1 MKFKYLLASGL
12 FLSTAFVACTND
24 EFAEISAP
32 VASTEDAIALG
43 EGFTINVN
51 KGGVDTRA
59 AFNDQYGAYWE
70 KNDTLGAAWVN
81 MVTEYEQDEN
91 GVWKVTANGVPTAN
105 LSGTQFYSNHPFVL
119 TSGENTNS
127 GEFESVT
134 NAFAGA
140 YVLYYPYDGTVAK
153 TGEKIPVAIKTYEAD
168 CAKPLENISANM
180 FSYSPAAFIPGG
192 PRTGQF
198 NLKQIPV
205 LVRLQFAVSEEA
217 NFTLTEPI
225 TIQNIVLEAY
235 DANGSVVVKEGQ
247 LTATA
252 SNLGADNYNGA
263 NNKNLNGIVKYGK
276 VENANN
282 VFVTLKNSNS
292 TKFQL
297 LKEEQATQGEFVFS
311 MLPLEKKATKV
322 VVKVVT
328 DKGVFSTTYDPSVG
342 TPEEKAYAVERLNL
356 FNEGKKDG
364 VANIAGGEN
373 GGAAYDGGQVAMGIT
388 LDVTEND
395 DVIYTVSEFEK
406 KWEAALK
413 SGKAETLEIGT
424 PLELTKAL
432 TCNNANAEV
441 TIKGQALTVPSV
453 NFEQTGTST
462 GITFECP
469 LIVEGELKTSGDAEL
484 AAEDLTAK
492 TVNIQGDATLKV
504 RSVEEMTVA
513 TSGVVTVEGLKD
525 KEGKNA
531 EIAKVIN
538 RGTLKPITTDLD
550 IKSLDSSIGS
560 LSLNND
566 ITNKGIMVLG
576 ETTIAKG
583 CKLINEKTLTLQGE
597 FTGSL
602 TNKAGATL
610 NIENANE
617 NPEANVLTIDKTLA
631 LTNEGA
637 TTEKEVAGTVK
648 IGKNVVVKAGGKN
661 GKITNKGIINV
672 NGTLEEEG
680 NSALVQ
686 NVVDTDARIN
696 VAADA
701 KITTAATTGVAG
713 GYIIVDKEADVTD
726 NGTCTLYAANVTAA
740 MTDKDINTAAD
751 VYFMNGNFTST
762 QINAK
767 AGYSTKN
774 LIFTGGTI
782 TFDGTN
788 NLTMTTGGNVTFD
801 GAVVLAVAT
810 GKTGE
815 FTFVGTDNK
824 VTKNG
829 SLTVNEGVTLK
840 GTSSDELTVEKGA
853 GWKNSGTISGLT
865 VNY

>member
-91 GVWKVTANGVPTAN
+91 GVWKVTADGVPAAN

-235 DANGSVVVKEGQ
+235 DASGSVVVKEGK

-263 NNKNLNGIVKYGK
+263 NNKNLNDIVKYGK

-328 DKGVFSTTYDPSVG
+328 DKGVFSTTYDPSAG
-342 TPEEKAYAVERLNL
+342 TPVEKAYATERLNL
-356 FNEGKKDG
+356 FNEGKKTG
-364 VANIAGGEN
+364 TANIAGGEE
-373 GGAAYDGGQVAMGIT
+373 GGAAYEGGQVAMGIE
-388 LDVTEND
+388 LDVTED
-395 DVIYTVSEFEK
+395 DKVIYTVSEFEK
-406 KWEAALK
+406 RWEAALK

-441 TIKGQALTVPSV
+441 IIKGQALTVPSV
-453 NFEQTGTST
+453 DLEQTGTAA

-469 LIVEGELKTSGDAEL
+469 LIVKGELKTSGDAEL
-484 AAEDLTAK
+484 TANDLTAK
-492 TVNIQGDATLKV
+492 TVNIQGDAILKV

-525 KEGKNA
+525 KENKNA
-531 EIAKVIN
+531 KIAKVIN
-538 RGTLKPITTDLD
+538 RGTLTPITTNLD
-550 IKSLDSSIGS
+550 IESLDSSIGS
-560 LSLNND
+560 LSLSND
-566 ITNKGIMVLG
+566 ITNTGNMVLG
-576 ETTIAKG
+576 ETTIAVG
-583 CKLINEKTLTLQGE
+583 SQLFNEGTLTLKGV

-610 NIENANE
+610 EIVNANE
-617 NPEANVLTIDKTLA
+617 NPTANVLTIDNTLA
-631 LTNEGA
+631 LTNEG
-637 TTEKEVAGTVK
+637 EKTGKAAGTVT
-648 IGKNVVVKAGGKN
+648 IGKNVVVKATDTN
-661 GKITNKGIINV
+661 GKITNHGIINV
-672 NGTLEEEG
+672 NGTLTEGG
-680 NSALVQ
+680 NSMLVQ
-686 NVVDTDARIN
+686 ETTDVDARIN

-701 KITTAATTGVAG
+701 SITTASTTGVKG
-713 GYIIVDKEADVTD
+713 GYIIVDAEANVSKG
-726 NGTCTLYAANVTAA
+726 NCALYAANVTGATA
-740 MTDKDINTAAD
+740 TAQINTNAD
-751 VYFMNGNFTST
+751 VYFMNGSFTST
-762 QINAK
+762 QIFAK
-767 AGYSTKN
+767 TGYGEKD

-782 TFDGTN
+782 TFDGN
-788 NLTMTTGGNVTFD
+788 NLTMTSGGNVTFD
-801 GAVVLAVAT
+801 GDVVLAVAT

-815 FTFVGTDNK
+815 FTFVGTNNK

-829 SLTVNEGVTLK
+829 SLTVNEGVTLR
-840 GTSSDELTVEKGA
+840 GTNSDELTVEKGA
-853 GWKNSGTISGLT
+853 GWKNSGTILGLT

>member
-32 VASTEDAIALG
+32 VANTEDAIALG

-59 AFNDQYGAYWE
+59 AFDNKYTPYWE
-70 KNDTLGAAWVN
+70 KEDKLGAAWVN
-81 MVTEYEQDEN
+81 MVTDCEQDEN
-91 GVWKVTANGVPTAN
+91 GVWKVTADGVPASN
-105 LSGTQFYSNHPFVL
+105 LSGMQFYSNHPFVL

-140 YVLYYPYDGTVAK
+140 YVLYYPYDETVAM
-153 TGEKIPVAIKTYEAD
+153 TGDKIPVGIKTYEAD
-168 CAKPLENISANM
+168 CANPLKNISENM

-198 NLKQIPV
+198 NLKQVPV
-205 LVRLQFAVSEEA
+205 LVRLQFAISEKA

-225 TIQNIVLEAY
+225 TIQNIVLEAN
-235 DANGSVVVKEGQ
+235 DGASVVVKEGK

-252 SNLGADNYNGA
+252 SGLTADNYNGA
-263 NNKNLNGIVKYGK
+263 NNKNLDGIVKYEK

-282 VFVTLKNSNS
+282 IFVTLKNSNS
-292 TKFQL
+292 SKFQM
-297 LKEEQATQGEFVFS
+297 LKEDQPTQGEFVFS
-311 MLPLEKKATKV
+311 MLPLEKAAKKL

-342 TPEEKAYAVERLNL
+342 TPEKQKYAKERLNL

-364 VANIAGGEN
+364 KANIAGGEN
-373 GGAAYDGGQVAMGIT
+373 GGAAYKGGQVAMGIT

-395 DVIYTVSEFEK
+395 KVIYTVSEFEK
-406 KWEAALK
+406 RWEAALK

-453 NFEQTGTST
+453 NFEQTGTGK

-525 KEGKNA
+525 KKGKNA

-538 RGTLKPITTDLD
+538 RGTLKPITTNLD

-560 LSLNND
+560 LSLEND
-566 ITNKGIMVLG
+566 ITNKGDMVLG
-576 ETTIAKG
+576 ETTIAVG
-583 CKLINEKTLTLQGE
+583 YQLYNEGTLTLQGV
-597 FTGSL
+597 FKGSL
-602 TNKAGATL
+602 TNRAGATL
-610 NIENANE
+610 EIVNANE
-617 NPEANVLTIDKTLA
+617 DPTTNVLTMNSTLA
-631 LTNEGA
+631 LTNEGK
-637 TTEKEVAGTVK
+637 TTEKAAGTVT
-648 IGKNVVVKAGGKN
+648 IGENVVVNAGNSN
-661 GKITNKGIINV
+661 GVVTNKGIINV
-672 NGTLEEEG
+672 NGTLAETG
-680 NSALVQ
+680 NSMLVQ
-686 NVVDTDARIN
+686 SAADADARIN

-701 KITTAATTGVAG
+701 SITTASTTGVVG
-713 GYIIVDKEADVTD
+713 GYIILDAEVKNVSKGDCAV
-726 NGTCTLYAANVTAA
+726 YAANVTAA
-740 MTDKDINTAAD
+740 ATDEQIKDEAD
-751 VYFMNGNFTST
+751 TWFMNGSFTSA
-762 QINAK
+762 QIVAK
-767 AGYSTKN
+767 TGYDAKD

-788 NLTMTTGGNVTFD
+788 NVIMATGGNVTFD
-801 GAVVLAVAT
+801 GAVVLAVSA

-815 FTFVGTDNK
+815 FTFDGTENK
-824 VTKNG
+824 VTEDG

-840 GTSSDELTVEKGA
+840 GTASAELSVEKGA
-853 GWKNSGTISGLT
+853 GWKNSGTVDSSLT
-865 VNY
+865 VNI

>member
-32 VASTEDAIALG
+32 MASTEDAIALG

-91 GVWKVTANGVPTAN
+91 GVWKVTANGVPAAN

-263 NNKNLNGIVKYGK
+263 NNKNLNGIVKYSK

-328 DKGVFSTTYDPSVG
+328 DKGVFSTTYDPAMG
-342 TPEEKAYAVERLNL
+342 TTEEKAYATERLNL
-356 FNEGKKDG
+356 FNEGKKTG
-364 VANIAGGEN
+364 TANIAGGEE
-373 GGAAYDGGQVAMGIT
+373 GGAAYEGGQVAMGIE
-388 LDVTEND
+388 LDVTED
-395 DVIYTVSEFEK
+395 DEVIYTVSEFEK
-406 KWEAALK
+406 RWEAALK

-432 TCNNANAEV
+432 TCKNANAEV
-441 TIKGQALTVPSV
+441 TIKGQALTVPSM
-453 NFEQTGTST
+453 NLEQTGTST

-469 LIVEGELKTSGDAEL
+469 LIVESELKTSGDAEL
-484 AAEDLTAK
+484 TANDLTAK
-492 TVNIQGDATLKV
+492 TVNIQGDAVLKV
-504 RSVEEMTVA
+504 RKVEEMTIA
-513 TSGVVTVEGLKD
+513 TSGVVNVEGLKGNN
-525 KEGKNA
+525 GKNA
-531 EIAKVIN
+531 TIAKVIN
-538 RGTLKPITTDLD
+538 RGTLTPNTTSLD
-550 IKSLDSSIGS
+550 IESLDSSIGILS
-560 LSLNND
+560 LSNN
-566 ITNKGIMVLG
+566 ITNTGDMVLG
-576 ETTIAKG
+576 KTTIAVG
-583 CKLINEKTLTLQGE
+583 YQLFNEGNLILQGV

-610 NIENANE
+610 NIENIDE
-617 NPEANVLTIDKTLA
+617 DPTTNVLTIDNTLA

-637 TTEKEVAGTVK
+637 TTEKAAGTVT
-648 IGKNVVVKAGGKN
+648 IGKNVVVKAKDTN
-661 GKITNKGIINV
+661 GTITNKGIINV
-672 NGTLEEEG
+672 NGTLTEAG
-680 NSALVQ
+680 SNALVQ
-686 NVVDTDARIN
+686 SAADVDARIN
-696 VAADA
+696 VAAEA
-701 KITTAATTGVAG
+701 SIETASTSGIAG
-713 GYIIVDKEADVTD
+713 GYIVVDAKANVED
-726 NGTCTLYAANVTAA
+726 NGNKFYAANVTNATAA
-740 MTDKDINTAAD
+740 AAINTKAST
-751 VYFMNGNFTST
+751 YFMNGNFTSAG
-762 QINAK
+762 IVAK
-767 AGYSTKN
+767 TGYGSKN

-801 GAVVLAVAT
+801 GNVVLAVAANQT
-810 GKTGE
+810 GT
-815 FTFVGTDNK
+815 FTFEGIENK

-829 SLTVNEGVTLK
+829 SLTVGEGMTLA
-840 GTSSDELTVEKGA
+840 GSSAELTVEKGA
-853 GWKNSGTISGLT
+853 GWKNSGTIDSGLT
-865 VNY
+865 VTHE